1 MGRMSVDRESMR
13 AATACLVRCLA
24 RGRGCKRGTG
34 AGVKAGTLMCGSSA
48 GEVGSQNF
56 LLHQIDDSLKNRC
69 TSMLQPT

>member
-34 AGVKAGTLMCGSSA
+34 ARSTRCKGWDVNVWIERRREKWGLKISS
-48 GEVGSQNF
+48 F
-56 LLHQIDDSLKNRC
+56 IKLTIL
-69 TSMLQPT
+69 